1 MRIHRIFVCSLAL
14 GAVSLAACQPS
25 GETAARPG
33 ASVAAD
39 GGGERGEPVTVDGA
53 ALDGDV
59 VVSTNEPFWQA
70 RIEGDTVLVT
80 GVDGPA
86 RRFAN
91 ASSSMTADGRRIAA
105 RDQAGDVVLIVRRM
119 RCEDDMSGARFPLTA
134 LLTLDG
140 DGPHHGCARPASMPP
155 PRPSDVAARSLPA
168 DAERRRRPVSARAGG
183 ANSVDSMASRG
194 ASAGPH
200 AR

>member
-1 MRIHRIFVCSLAL
+1 MRTHRVFACSLAL
-14 GAVSLAACQPS
+14 CAVSLAACQPS
-25 GETAARPG
+25 GETAARSDPSAATEDVG
-33 ASVAAD
+33 ERAEVAA
-39 GGGERGEPVTVDGA
+39 V
-53 ALDGDV
+53 DGDV

-80 GVDGPA
+80 GIDGPA

-91 ASSSMTADGRRIAA
+91 ASSSMTADGRRVEA
-105 RDQAGDVVLIVRRM
+105 RDDAGEVVLIVRRM

-155 PRPSDVAARSLPA
+155 PQPTDAAAP
-168 DAERRRRPVSARAGG
+168 
-183 ANSVDSMASRG
+183 
-194 ASAGPH
+194 
-200 AR
+200 